1 MIAGCNTPG
10 IFRVSGQVTTISA
23 LYDYYDH
30 QFAQAGSPSRV
41 EETVG
46 CGQLPVHIEYTV
58 PDVASVF
65 KKIIIGLPGGL
76 LGSMQLFEAFRDIL
90 HHLNFDPDMPD
101 PERTALRARLIAL
114 AIVSVTSTY
123 RVYLIQAVLGLVA
136 YFASEAERIQADISI
151 MDGQEQPNQAK
162 SELMGYQSF
171 GVVLGPLLLGD
182 LTNNIDIS
190 SRESQEDT
198 TGPSTDTAK
207 KIKKQKRNTALNKLE
222 KDANLTA
229 QVDRANLTAGI
240 MHLLLLNWKDVVK
253 QLQHIHGT
261 FTSQSRS
268 ISRHKSDL
276 NNAGSRL
283 SLRASNEDMLFIDV
297 LRGRAVPDDFKGI
310 PVQMKGKVRISSR
323 SPMSRG
329 ALNLSKDEY
338 RRPIVAELPTGNDER
353 TEGIS
358 RTNNRNR
365 ATEDVKRPEKLG
377 GPFQS
382 TVDVP
387 HSEDGEHSPS
397 DVELAKMAMGTI
409 LPRPKDSPLTSRPG
423 GSPRHATPT
432 DTPRQAKRQRSS
444 SDAPATTVKFV
455 HSPVYNTL
463 PAARLQWSLDKPLPP
478 IGDLQRAE
486 ISPPQSK
493 EDAAGLLRSASHE
506 TRLPE
511 WAEDPP
517 SPTRSISP
525 NAHLPLRLASDT
537 DSFPPRQSSLVREAQ
552 PPMRAIETYET
563 LAEYKA
569 RSDAY
574 IAPPFSAP
582 HSRKTSD
589 VQFSEEELPPARE
602 KRNSVRMLAQQFAEA
617 SRADCKS
624 DEVAKDS
631 TLPKVYAYIQPLS
644 PEHGHSLADPFTSRP
659 GHSTSPE
666 RQSLIPKPVRN
677 IGRSRKVESRSPSPP
692 KALSPTRSVDKRPS
706 VHNIVPDQDAETVKK
721 NTTTNFSLPQNVSN
735 VESVDH
741 EESTSRF
748 SRIFDG
754 LMKTVPERGNQATSR
769 NVEPASTR
777 PGSSYP
783 TDPQYIPSP
792 IQEEQQN
799 IASPVAARATDI
811 AHSGPVKRPKSP
823 NLLYGF
829 TNKNPTRT
837 NSYLDASNALKP
849 LERHG
854 SMNATLYNEIIRLQ
868 RLLEQKGEEV
878 QSAKR
883 QSDAVREAYK
893 EGDVTDQN
901 GHGRWSQGKLDEE
914 ISEARK
920 EVSMWK
926 RRAQA
931 AEERLKGLGGLAGVV
946 AGVIDQKGEDS
957 NRDPMA
963 AKRRDSGNG
972 MEILE
977 KTRGARGV
985 NVEVKVWRKEK
996 ERREGSV
1003 QTGRVS
1009 EEYDDDETF

>member
-1 MIAGCNTPG
+1 M
-10 IFRVSGQVTTISA
+10 
-23 LYDYYDH
+23 YDYYDY
-30 QFAQAGSPSRV
+30 QFTQAGSPSRV

-46 CGQLPVHIEYTV
+46 CGQLPAHIEYTV

-65 KKIIIGLPGGL
+65 KKILIGLPGGL
-76 LGSMQLFEAFRDIL
+76 LGSLELFEAFRDIL
-90 HHLNFDPDMPD
+90 YHLNFNPDMPD

-123 RVYLIQAVLGLVA
+123 RVYLIQAILGLVA
-136 YFASEAERIQADISI
+136 YFASEAERIQADISV
-151 MDGQEQPNQAK
+151 MDGQERPSQAK

-190 SRESQEDT
+190 SRESQEDV
-198 TGPSTDTAK
+198 TGPPTDTTK

-229 QVDRANLTAGI
+229 QVDRANLTADI

-253 QLQHIHGT
+253 QLQHIHGKSS
-261 FTSQSRS
+261 SQSRS
-268 ISRHKSDL
+268 ISRPKNDL

-297 LRGRAVPDDFKGI
+297 LRGRTLPDDLKGI

-323 SPMSRG
+323 SPTSRG

-338 RRPIVAELPTGNDER
+338 RRPIVAELPIGNEER
-353 TEGIS
+353 IEGHS
-358 RTNNRNR
+358 STNHGDR
-365 ATEDVKRPEKLG
+365 AVGDVRRPDKSS

-382 TVDVP
+382 TVDVS
-387 HSEDGEHSPS
+387 HSEDEEHSPS
-397 DVELAKMAMGTI
+397 DLELARMAMGTM
-409 LPRPKDSPLTSRPG
+409 LPPPKNSPSTMRPG

-432 DTPRQAKRQRSS
+432 STPRQLKHQRSS
-444 SDAPATTVKFV
+444 SDAPATTVKVV
-455 HSPVYNTL
+455 HSPIYNTL

-478 IGDLQRAE
+478 
-486 ISPPQSK
+486 SPPKFK
-493 EDAAGLLRSASHE
+493 EDTADSLRIAPHE
-506 TRLPE
+506 THLPE
-511 WAEDPP
+511 WAEDPS
-517 SPTRSISP
+517 SPTRSTSP
-525 NAHLPLRLASDT
+525 NAHLPPSLASDT
-537 DSFPPRQSSLVREAQ
+537 DSFPPRQSSLVREARL
-552 PPMRAIETYET
+552 PMRAIKTYES

-569 RSDAY
+569 PSDACT
-574 IAPPFSAP
+574 APPLSAP

-589 VQFSEEELPPARE
+589 AQSRDEELPPAGE

-617 SRADCKS
+617 SRAKFKS
-624 DEVAKDS
+624 DEAGKDNA
-631 TLPKVYAYIQPLS
+631 LPKVYAYIQPFS
-644 PEHGHSLADPFTSRP
+644 PKHGHSQADPFTTRP
-659 GHSTSPE
+659 DKSTSPE
-666 RQSLIPKPVRN
+666 RETLIPKPVRN
-677 IGRSRKVESRSPSPP
+677 IGRSRKAESRSPSPP
-692 KALSPTRSVDKRPS
+692 KAVSPTRSGDKRPS
-706 VHNIVPDQDAETVKK
+706 VYNIVPDQDAEIVKK
-721 NTTTNFSLPQNVSN
+721 NTTSLSLPQTVTNA
-735 VESVDH
+735 EDVDS
-741 EESTSRF
+741 EGSTSRF

-754 LMKTVPERGNQATSR
+754 LMRTIPERGNQATAYD
-769 NVEPASTR
+769 VESASTH

-783 TDPQYIPSP
+783 TGAQNIPSP
-792 IQEEQQN
+792 IQEEQQRS
-799 IASPVAARATDI
+799 ASPVPERVMDI
-811 AHSGPVKRPKSP
+811 VRSGPARQSKSP

-854 SMNATLYNEIIRLQ
+854 SMNATLYSEIVRLQ

-883 QSDAVREAYK
+883 EVDAVRDAYK

-914 ISEARK
+914 INEARK
-920 EVSMWK
+920 EVSIWK

-931 AEERLKGLGGLAGVV
+931 AEERLKGMGGLAGIV
-946 AGVIDQKGEDS
+946 AEVIDQKTEGSDGDS
-957 NRDPMA
+957 A
-963 AKRRDSGNG
+963 VAKRRDSGNG

-977 KTRGARGV
+977 KTGAARGM
-985 NVEVKVWRKEK
+985 NVEVKVWRKEE
-996 ERREGSV
+996 ERREESEH
-1003 QTGRVS
+1003 TGRVVIQES
-1009 EEYDDDETF
+1009 DDDETF